1 MFLITLFTPKLQ
13 FMIGKKY
20 AVLAV
25 CILAFLSSSFAQ
37 DKDNTPESASSY
49 DIRDSSL
56 IPARRIPQHNEFLNN
71 AYPFP
76 AKPRNQWEVGVK
88 GGLSTVSG
96 DVRAWLPTFGFGV
109 HARKALGY
117 TFSLRAEYDYMVTK
131 GLNWQ
136 PSYYGYAS
144 NPQISKYYNPNSHL
158 PVFYNY
164 KSTIQSLSIQGLATL
179 NNINFHRAK
188 SNLAIYAL
196 AGFGIMTYSTAY
208 NLLDANG
215 NPYDF
220 TQITNQFGGSGF
232 TYSNRKAIKTALK
245 NMMDGS
251 FETLAQ
257 RDPSQPTIFGG
268 TPFRPVL
275 ELGGGI
281 EFKLSD
287 RFNIALEDK
296 VSITKTDLID
306 GQEWQETGSTT
317 VHALTRDFDSYNFL
331 SVGLNYNIGRKAV
344 EPLWWI
350 NPLDYAYGEINAPKH
365 MKLPK
370 PVLDDADGD
379 GVTDQFDHEPNTPAG
394 CPVDTHGVSRD
405 TDGDGVPDCKD
416 KELITPTQCQP
427 VDADGVGKC
436 PDPACCKEINAR
448 LDSGG
453 VGSMGGG
460 KGRCFIG
467 DLPSIVFKG
476 RTVTLSKDGKAL
488 ASTIAEKMRNNPGC
502 KVAVIGYGESS
513 KTAQQLS
520 WDRVNEVIKY
530 LVEKEG
536 VNSDR
541 FIFRYGQTGGDE
553 NTIDIKDGT
562 GEEGPNTV
570 PAPHPNLRKR

>member
-1 MFLITLFTPKLQ
+1 
-13 FMIGKKY
+13 MIRKRY
-20 AVLAV
+20 AVLAGFL
-25 CILAFLSSSFAQ
+25 LAFLSQSFAQ
-37 DKDNTPESASSY
+37 DNTSESSSSY

-56 IPARRIPQHNEFLNN
+56 IPAKRIPQHNEFLNN

-76 AKPRNQWEVGVK
+76 ALPRNQWEIGVK
-88 GGLSTVSG
+88 GGLSSVSG
-96 DVRAWLPTFGFGV
+96 DVRSSLPTWGWGIHV
-109 HARKALGY
+109 RKALGY
-117 TFSLRAEYDYMVTK
+117 TFSARLEYDNLEAM

-136 PSYYGYAS
+136 PSTTGYAA
-144 NPQISKYYNPNSHL
+144 NPVISKYYSAATNT

-164 KSTIQSLSIQGLATL
+164 KTKIQNLSLQGIATL
-179 NNINFHRAK
+179 NNIRFHRAK
-188 SNLAIYAL
+188 SNIAIYVL
-196 AGFGIMTYSTAY
+196 GGLGVMTYSTAY

-215 NPYDF
+215 NPYNYQSIV
-220 TQITNQFGGSGF
+220 TQFGAGGF
-232 TYSNRKAIKTALK
+232 TYANRKAVKSALK
-245 NMMDGS
+245 NMMDGTY
-251 FETLAQ
+251 ETTAEH
-257 RDPSQPTIFGG
+257 DKSEATVFGG

-275 ELGGGI
+275 ELGGGVEI
-281 EFKLSD
+281 KLSD
-287 RFNIALEDK
+287 KFNIAIEEK
-296 VSITKTDLID
+296 ISIPKTDLLD
-306 GQEWQETGSTT
+306 GQQWQETGSTQ
-317 VHALTRDFDSYNFL
+317 VRALTRDDDAYNFV
-331 SVGLNYNIGRKAV
+331 SVGLNYNIGKRAV

-350 NPLDYAYGEINAPKH
+350 NPLDYAYSEINAPRH

-453 VGSMGGG
+453 VGTLGGRS
-460 KGRCFIG
+460 RCFIG

-476 RTVTLSKDGKAL
+476 RSVTLSKDGKAL

-513 KTAQQLS
+513 KSAQQLS

-536 VNSDR
+536 INSDR

>member
-1 MFLITLFTPKLQ
+1 MLLITHSHKLQ

-20 AVLAV
+20 LVLAGFL
-25 CILAFLSSSFAQ
+25 LAFLSQGFAQ
-37 DKDNTPESASSY
+37 DQNTAESSYSY
-49 DIRDSSL
+49 DIRDSSV
-56 IPARRIPQHNEFLNN
+56 IPAKRIPQHNEFLNN

-76 AKPRNQWEVGVK
+76 AKPRNQVEIGVK
-88 GGLSTVSG
+88 GGISTVSG
-96 DVRAWLPTFGFGV
+96 DVRAWLPTFGFGI

-117 TFSLRAEYDYMVTK
+117 MFSARLEYDYMTAK

-136 PSYYGYAS
+136 PSYSGYAA
-144 NPQISKYYNPNSHL
+144 NGVLNKIYNANAGQ

-164 KSTIQSLSIQGLATL
+164 KTTMQELSLQGLFTL
-179 NNINFHRAK
+179 NNIRFHKAK
-188 SNLAIYAL
+188 SHIAVYAL
-196 AGFGIMTYSTAY
+196 AGFGFMTYSTFY
-208 NLLDANG
+208 NALDGNG
-215 NPYDF
+215 NPYNYQ
-220 TQITNQFGGSGF
+220 QIVNQYSGAGF
-232 TYSNRKAIKTALK
+232 TYSNRKQIKSALK
-245 NMMDGS
+245 DMMDGT
-251 FETLAQ
+251 FETMAQ
-257 RDPSQPTIFGG
+257 RDPSQPTFGG
-268 TPFRPVL
+268 APVRPVFNF
-275 ELGGGI
+275 GGGI
-281 EFKLSD
+281 EIKLSPK
-287 RFNIALEDK
+287 FNIAIEDK
-296 VSITKTDLID
+296 VSIVKTDLLD

-317 VHALTRDFDSYNFL
+317 VHAMTRDNDSYNFL
-331 SVGLNYNIGRKAV
+331 SVGLNYNIGKHAV

-350 NPLDYAYGEINAPKH
+350 NPLDYAYSEINAPRH

-453 VGSMGGG
+453 LGSMGRT
-460 KGRCFIG
+460 KCFIG
-467 DLPSIVFKG
+467 DLPSIQFKG
-476 RTVTLSKDGKAL
+476 RSVTLSKDGKAL

-513 KTAQQLS
+513 KSAQQLS

-570 PAPHPNLRKR
+570 PAPHPNLRRR

>member
-1 MFLITLFTPKLQ
+1 MTGKMYSLLVIFFLV
-13 FMIGKKY
+13 M
-20 AVLAV
+20 
-25 CILAFLSSSFAQ
+25 LSTSFAQ
-37 DKDNTPESASSY
+37 DNTTDNNSSY
-49 DIRDSSL
+49 DLRDSSL
-56 IPARRIPQHNEFLNN
+56 YPSKRIPQHNEFLNN

-76 AKPRNQWEVGVK
+76 AKPRNELELGVK

-96 DVRAWLPTFGFGV
+96 DVRAWLPTFGLGIHV
-109 HARKALGY
+109 RKALGY
-117 TFSLRAEYDYMVTK
+117 VFSLRLEYDYLRAK

-136 PSYYGYAS
+136 PSYSGYAA
-144 NPQISKYYNPNSHL
+144 NPVLSRYYSAAAHT

-164 KSTIQSLSIQGLATL
+164 RTTIQELSLQGLVTL
-179 NNINFHRAK
+179 NNIRFHRAK
-188 SNLAIYAL
+188 SGIAIYGL
-196 AGFGIMTYSTAY
+196 GGFGLMTYSTLY
-208 NLLDANG
+208 NVLDSRTG
-215 NPYDF
+215 LPYDYSD
-220 TQITNQFGGSGF
+220 IVAQFGASGF
-232 TYSNRKAIKTALK
+232 TYSNRKEIKKALK
-245 NMMDGS
+245 NKLDGS

-257 RDPSQPTIFGG
+257 RDNSQPSIFGG

-275 ELGGGI
+275 VMGAGMEI
-281 EFKLSD
+281 KLSN
-287 RFNIALEDK
+287 RFNIAIEDK
-296 VSITKTDLID
+296 VSVTKTDLID
-306 GQEWQETGSTT
+306 GQEWQETGSPS
-317 VHALTRDFDSYNFL
+317 VHAMTRDYDSYNFL
-331 SVGLNYNIGRKAV
+331 SVGLNYNLGRKAV

-350 NPLDYAYGEINAPKH
+350 NPLDYAYGEINAPRH

-394 CPVDTHGVSRD
+394 CPVDTHGVSLD
-405 TDGDGVPDCKD
+405 TDGDGVPDCRD
-416 KELITPTQCQP
+416 KEKITPTQCQP

-453 VGSMGGG
+453 LGTMGRT
-460 KGRCFIG
+460 KCFIG

-476 RTVTLSKDGKAL
+476 RTVTLNKDGKAL
-488 ASTIAEKMRNNPGC
+488 AASIADKMRNNPGC

-536 VNSDR
+536 INSDR

>member
-1 MFLITLFTPKLQ
+1 
-13 FMIGKKY
+13 MIGKKY
-20 AVLAV
+20 TVLAGFL
-25 CILAFLSSSFAQ
+25 LAFLSQSFGQ
-37 DKDNTPESASSY
+37 DNTSAESSSSY

-56 IPARRIPQHNEFLNN
+56 IPAKRIPQHNEFLNN

-76 AKPRNQWEVGVK
+76 ARPRDEWEIGLK

-96 DVRAWLPTFGFGV
+96 SVRASLPTFGFGLHV
-109 HARKALGY
+109 RKSLGY
-117 TFSLRAEYDYMVTK
+117 VFSLRMEYDNLTAK

-136 PSYYGYAS
+136 PSYSGYAANNVLS
-144 NPQISKYYNPNSHL
+144 RYFNANIPE

-164 KSTIQSLSIQGLATL
+164 KTNIQELSLQGVANL
-179 NNINFHRAK
+179 NNIRFHKAK
-188 SNLAIYAL
+188 SSILFYVFGGIGATTYA
-196 AGFGIMTYSTAY
+196 TKY
-208 NLLDANG
+208 NLFDASG
-215 NPYDF
+215 KRYDYSNI
-220 TQITNQFGGSGF
+220 ITQFGPNGF
-232 TYSNRKAIKTALK
+232 TYANRKTIKTALK
-245 NMMDGS
+245 NMMDGTY
-251 FETLAQ
+251 ETVAQ
-257 RDPSQPTIFGG
+257 RDPSQPTLFGVPFIPVFVVGLG
-268 TPFRPVL
+268 T
-275 ELGGGI
+275 EI
-281 EFKLSD
+281 KLSPK
-287 RFNIALEDK
+287 FNIAIEDK
-296 VSITKTDLID
+296 VSVTKSKLID

-317 VHALTRDFDSYNFL
+317 VHAMTHDDVYNFL
-331 SVGLNYNIGRKAV
+331 SVGLNYNLGRRAV

-350 NPLDYAYGEINAPKH
+350 NPLDYAYSELNAPRH

-394 CPVDTHGVSRD
+394 CPVDTHGVSLD
-405 TDGDGVPDCKD
+405 TDGDGVPDCRD
-416 KELITPTQCQP
+416 KEKITPTQCQP

-436 PDPACCKEINAR
+436 PDPACCKDINAR

-453 VGSMGGG
+453 VGTMGGRN
-460 KGRCFIG
+460 RCSIG

-488 ASTIAEKMRNNPGC
+488 ASTIAEKMRNNPAC

>member
-1 MFLITLFTPKLQ
+1 
-13 FMIGKKY
+13 MIWKKY
-20 AVLAV
+20 VVLSV
-25 CILAFLSSSFAQ
+25 MLLAFLSQSFAQ
-37 DKDNTPESASSY
+37 DNTSESSSSY

-56 IPARRIPQHNEFLNN
+56 IPAKRIPQHNEFLNN

-76 AKPRNQWEVGVK
+76 AKPRNQWEIGVK

-117 TFSLRAEYDYMVTK
+117 TFSLRLEYDYMVAK

-136 PSYYGYAS
+136 PSYSGYAA
-144 NPQISKYYNPNSHL
+144 NPVISTFYSAAANDA
-158 PVFYNY
+158 VFYNY
-164 KSTIQSLSIQGLATL
+164 RTTIQELSLQGIVTL
-179 NNINFHRAK
+179 NNIRFHKAK
-188 SNLAIYAL
+188 SNIAIYAL
-196 AGFGIMTYSTAY
+196 AGFGFMTYSTLY
-208 NLLDANG
+208 NLTNDNAG
-215 NPYDF
+215 GAPYDYNSVV
-220 TQITNQFGGSGF
+220 TQFGAGGF
-232 TYSNRKAIKTALK
+232 TYSNRKAIKSKLK
-245 NMMDGS
+245 GMLDGTYES
-251 FETLAQ
+251 LAQ

-275 ELGGGI
+275 ALGGGI
-281 EFKLSD
+281 EFKLTEK
-287 RFNIALEDK
+287 FNIALEDK
-296 VSITKTDLID
+296 VSITKSDLID

-317 VHALTRDFDSYNFL
+317 VRALTRDYDAYNFL
-331 SVGLNYNIGRKAV
+331 SIGLNYNIGKKAV

-350 NPLDYAYGEINAPKH
+350 NPLDYAYSEINAPRH

-453 VGSMGGG
+453 VGTMG
-460 KGRCFIG
+460 KSRCSIG

-476 RTVTLSKDGKAL
+476 RSVTLSKDGKAL

-513 KTAQQLS
+513 KSAQQLS

-536 VNSDR
+536 INSDR

-570 PAPHPNLRKR
+570 PAPHPNLRQR